1 MPKEKV
7 NHIPEATD
15 AEMAILGCVFL
26 DPNKIIEIIDE
37 LKVDDFYDIKNQ
49 YIYKSMVNLA
59 LTNKTID
66 VTTVI
71 HDLQMLNV
79 FEKAGGP
86 EYLSLIAER
95 EYTPYNLESYVELVL
110 NASVKRKAI
119 KVLEDLYQAGFDSNV
134 STEDYIDYVERQ
146 VFELSKNRKA
156 DSFDKIGDVSKKVLE
171 TIETNSKRQG
181 NLVGLD
187 TGFEHLNRIT
197 QGFQKGQL
205 IILAARPAMGKSA
218 FALNLLENV
227 CKFNGNATVAMFA
240 LEMPAQQ
247 LVERMIASSTSIGLS
262 NVRSGAIQDTEWG
275 RVQRTVNAFNN
286 VNIYFD
292 DASDSTI
299 SKIRAKCRKLKADD
313 KLDFVVVDYLQLI
326 NSDDT
331 GRNDNESIRVQR
343 ISRSLKLMARE
354 LEIPV
359 LALSQLSRNI
369 EKQEDKR
376 PGLSDLRDSGAIEQ
390 DADIVMFIYRDEIY
404 NKHTDKKGEAEV
416 LIRKNR
422 AGQTGVVLF
431 DFIGQYQ
438 KFIEKKDQQYNVKE
452 E

>member
-1 MPKEKV
+1 MPKQKV

-119 KVLEDLYQAGFDSNV
+119 KVLEDLFQAGFDSNI

-171 TIETNSKRQG
+171 TIEANSKRQG

-187 TGFEHLNRIT
+187 TGFENLNRIT

-240 LEMPAQQ
+240 LEMPSQQ

-404 NKHTDKKGEAEV
+404 NKHTDRKGEAEV

-438 KFIEKKDQQYNVKE
+438 KFIEKKDQQYNIKE

>member
-79 FEKAGGP
+79 FEKAGGS
-86 EYLSLIAER
+86 EYLSLIADR

-119 KVLEDLYQAGFDSNV
+119 KVLEDLFQAGFDSNI

-171 TIETNSKRQG
+171 TIEANSKRQG

-187 TGFEHLNRIT
+187 TGFENLNRIT

-240 LEMPAQQ
+240 LEMPSQQ

-404 NKHTDKKGEAEV
+404 NKHTDRKGEAEV

-438 KFIEKKDQQYNVKE
+438 KFIEKKDQQYNIKE

>member
-79 FEKAGGP
+79 FEKAGGS

-95 EYTPYNLESYVELVL
+95 EYTPYNLESYAELVL
-110 NASVKRKAI
+110 SASVKRKAI

-156 DSFDKIGDVSKKVLE
+156 DSFDKIGDVSKKVLD
-171 TIETNSKRQG
+171 TIEINSKRQG

-187 TGFEHLNRIT
+187 TGFENLNRIT

-240 LEMPAQQ
+240 LEMPSQQ

-262 NVRSGAIQDTEWG
+262 NVRSGNIQDSEWG

-438 KFIEKKDQQYNVKE
+438 KFIEKKDQQYNIKE